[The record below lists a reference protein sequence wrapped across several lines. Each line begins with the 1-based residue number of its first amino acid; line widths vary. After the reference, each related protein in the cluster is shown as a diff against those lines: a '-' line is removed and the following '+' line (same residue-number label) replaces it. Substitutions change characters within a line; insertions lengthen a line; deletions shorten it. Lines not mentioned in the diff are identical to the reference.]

1 LLDELHIANRIACGS
16 ALKFCRIAEGA
27 ADIYPRLA
35 PTCEWDVAAGHALVA
50 AAGGTVTLPQGG
62 TLRYGETA
70 SDFRVPAFIAWG
82 DRTGILEAVA
92 AVHN

>member
-1 LLDELHIANRIACGS
+1 VACGS

-35 PTCEWDVAAGHALVA
+35 STCEWDVAAGHALVA
-50 AAGGTVTLPQGG
+50 AAGGTVTLPDGDA
-62 TLRYGETA
+62 LLYGATS

-82 DRTGILEAVA
+82 DRTGLLDATAVRK
-92 AVHN
+92 